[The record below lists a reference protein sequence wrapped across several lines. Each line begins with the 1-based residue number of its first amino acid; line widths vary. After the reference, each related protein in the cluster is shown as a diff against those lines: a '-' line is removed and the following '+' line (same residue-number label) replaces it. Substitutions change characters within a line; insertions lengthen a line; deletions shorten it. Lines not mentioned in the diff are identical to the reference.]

1 MTGLIMARRAKKG
14 IKGLVWLEEMQL
26 GCAAL
31 AMGIKTNY
39 WSGACL
45 VAPSISIDRRRH
57 IGEPWL
63 ASKFST
69 SNFVIQAQRHWL
81 PGEPRM
87 G

>member
-1 MTGLIMARRAKKG
+1 MARRAKKG

-57 IGEPWL
+57 IGEP
-63 ASKFST
+63 
-69 SNFVIQAQRHWL
+69 
-81 PGEPRM
+81 
-87 G
+87 